1 MKIHFKTLSTIMLGL
16 EIQQI
21 LALLLIHNP
30 TVVISTECPLPVLKK
45 GKKEIYFYLYE
56 LLFYSISSPFFSL
69 LELFATAGAIN
80 ETYIENLTQEDII
93 RNLNNGN
100 KSGVFLIEKDFSRFF
115 GGIEKNSTGHIIG
128 AKATYINWFSEAN
141 LTAATLEKK
150 SDPSRQGMGLDE
162 NVKIT
167 TPLYH
172 SGLKLIIPVGNYW
185 VKPIHS

>member
-16 EIQQI
+16 ESQQI

-45 GKKEIYFYLYE
+45 GTKNIFL
-56 LLFYSISSPFFSL
+56 SIKNTFFIQFSFLFFSL
-69 LELFATAGAIN
+69 LELFATSGAIN

-93 RNLNNGN
+93 RNLNSEN
-100 KSGVFLIEKDFSRFF
+100 KSGVFLIEKDFNRFL

-162 NVKIT
+162 NVKTTIT
-167 TPLYH
+167 LCH
-172 SGLKLIIPVGNYW
+172 SGPKLIITFRNCFI
-185 VKPIHS
+185 KTKI

>member
-45 GKKEIYFYLYE
+45 GNKNIFIYINYFFIQFPCL
-56 LLFYSISSPFFSL
+56 FFSL
-69 LELFATAGAIN
+69 LELFATSGAIN

-93 RNLNNGN
+93 RNLNSGN
-100 KSGVFLIEKDFSRFF
+100 KSGVFLIEKDFNRFL
-115 GGIEKNSTGHIIG
+115 GGIERNSTGHIIG

-162 NVKIT
+162 NVKTT
-167 TPLYH
+167 TPLCH
-172 SGLKLIIPVGNYW
+172 SGPKLIILFRNCFI
-185 VKPIHS
+185 KTKI